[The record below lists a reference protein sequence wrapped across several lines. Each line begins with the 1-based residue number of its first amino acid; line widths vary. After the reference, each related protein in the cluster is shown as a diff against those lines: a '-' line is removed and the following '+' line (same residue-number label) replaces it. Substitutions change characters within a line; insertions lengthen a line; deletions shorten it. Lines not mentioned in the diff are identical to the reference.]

1 LFVFFDKDNSN
12 TLSGGEIMSHF
23 FDTKHVEEM
32 IRKVCDEYPDLMKE
46 NKPTKTNTPGGRNAQ
61 RDPDGKWGVTGGA
74 GMQNRLLNNFLAKID
89 SILMYRR
96 PDLSN
101 FKRQALTKE
110 YFGSQ
115 ILHVFGLKHTQE
127 ELNVLF
133 NFFDKDGDGTLD
145 YVEVYRRFFAKTRTG
160 RKPEDVGP
168 PKTIYAGQVFKYV
181 APDEDPVSDEENEEV
196 DARMTQMIQ
205 KNLPPLLQGDGQLAL
220 VLRKIS
226 LAWDQGEWYW
236 EGGCCVTNMWT
247 DRLFFSTLS
256 TLSTLLLLYSSTPL
270 LFYYS
275 PGGSDPLAG
284 LDLRGFRGR
293 NLTKLQFRRQTKRAL
308 AVKLTEA
315 EVELIY
321 NAFDADGSG
330 TMEYNEFLLG
340 LKGPLFSALERI
352 RMVLEE
358 NRIYRDMRSFKGKN
372 LDPSE

>member
-1 LFVFFDKDNSN
+1 VFSPVFFFFFTLMCLPLTGAHSILDQALPDDSITDRQAKNNSNVGGPFSQKRRGVPDEVYLARSLRKLARKLKHGGHDLNKFRNQIDMSKKDFQRQLRTVLQMKTTRREMDALFVFFDKDNSN

-46 NKPTKTNTPGGRNAQ
+46 NKTTKTNTPGGRNAQ

-196 DARMTQMIQ
+196 DAQVTQMIQ
-205 KNLPPLLQGDGQLAL
+205 KNLPPLLQGDGELAI

-236 EGGCCVTNMWT
+236 GG
-247 DRLFFSTLS
+247 
-256 TLSTLLLLYSSTPL
+256 
-270 LFYYS
+270 
-275 PGGSDPLAG
+275 G
-284 LDLRGFRGR
+284 
-293 NLTKLQFRRQTKRAL
+293 
-308 AVKLTEA
+308 
-315 EVELIY
+315 
-321 NAFDADGSG
+321 
-330 TMEYNEFLLG
+330 
-340 LKGPLFSALERI
+340 
-352 RMVLEE
+352 VLCDEHV
-358 NRIYRDMRSFKGKN
+358 D
-372 LDPSE
+372 